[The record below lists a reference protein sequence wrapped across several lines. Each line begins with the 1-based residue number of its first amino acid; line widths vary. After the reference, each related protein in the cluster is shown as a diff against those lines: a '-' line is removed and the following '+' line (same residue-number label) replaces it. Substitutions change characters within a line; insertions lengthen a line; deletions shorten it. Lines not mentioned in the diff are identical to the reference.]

1 MSSPVRPA
9 LRLPG
14 PYSAVVFDMDGLLVH
29 TERQWLQAKIILF
42 ERYGRELT
50 EADQA
55 AVFGAA
61 DLQSVT
67 YFAGRFGLPPERIAG
82 LQGEYLDI
90 IGDLVDQGVDLTD
103 GSVELVERVGGT
115 VPVALASNT
124 RRSLV
129 DKILAQ
135 TPFGPHVDAI
145 STGDEVAPK
154 PAPDVYLLACER
166 LGIDPTT
173 AVAVEDSPTGIRAAQ
188 SAGLTCIGVPSNPRE
203 PLDTADLV
211 VGSLTE
217 LL

>member
-1 MSSPVRPA
+1 MTSPVPPA

-14 PYSAVVFDMDGLLVH
+14 PYPAVVFDLDGLLVH
-29 TERQWLQAKIILF
+29 TERQWLQAKVTLF
-42 ERYGRELT
+42 ERHGRELT
-50 EADQA
+50 EADQV

-82 LQGEYLDI
+82 LQTEYLDI
-90 IGDLVDQGVDLTD
+90 IGSLIDKGVELTD
-103 GSVELVERVGGT
+103 GSAELIERVSGK

-124 RRSLV
+124 RRTLV
-129 DKILAQ
+129 DRILVQ
-135 TPFGPHVDAI
+135 TPFGQHIDAI

-166 LGIDPTT
+166 LGVDPTG

-203 PLDTADLV
+203 PLEMADLV
-211 VGSLTE
+211 VESLTE